1 MRFASIDVSRLQ
13 KRERWLTVSTAA
25 IVSVILPGSF
35 NRPDGSDPGFA
46 DSVTSCQTLHVFEYP
61 DEFHL
66 PMDSFCSR

>member
-1 MRFASIDVSRLQ
+1 
-13 KRERWLTVSTAA
+13 LTVSTAA

-46 DSVTSCQTLHVFEYP
+46 DSVTSCQTLHEFEYP
-61 DEFHL
+61 DEFRL

>member
-46 DSVTSCQTLHVFEYP
+46 DSVTSCQTLHEFEFS
-61 DEFHL
+61 DEFHRPL
-66 PMDSFCSR
+66 DSFCSR